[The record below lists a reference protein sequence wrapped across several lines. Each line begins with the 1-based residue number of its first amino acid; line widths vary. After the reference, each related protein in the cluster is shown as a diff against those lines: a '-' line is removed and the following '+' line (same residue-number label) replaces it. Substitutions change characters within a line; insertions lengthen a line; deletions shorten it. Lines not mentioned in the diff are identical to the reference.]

1 MRNSDKALII
11 GEVGQNH
18 QGNFETALDY
28 ISIFSSQGADVIKF
42 QTRDNRYLFSED
54 AYNKD
59 YNSENAFAKNYGEH
73 REFLE
78 LDKAKLS
85 LLKRKCDECGVKF
98 MSTPFDEPSLDLI
111 CEAGVDIIK
120 IASFD
125 LGNIPF
131 LTKISENPKKLIAK
145 SYSPS
150 ISGIKGV
157 RYLCVYCCFIHT
169 LSFLF
174 LSLA

>member
-11 GEVGQNH
+11 AEVGQNH

-73 REFLE
+73 KFNLIVNMVKNNKESLQVYQTLTLVIEKFLGMDISLNYLGFIPYEEKFPNVVRSQKLITE
-78 LDKAKLS
+78 LFPESSITKS
-85 LLKRKCDECGVKF
+85 LE
-98 MSTPFDEPSLDLI
+98 
-111 CEAGVDIIK
+111 K
-120 IASFD
+120 IASQIEKIEVD
-125 LGNIPF
+125 YQAKGNIQF
-131 LTKISENPKKLIAK
+131 FFNKLIA
-145 SYSPS
+145 
-150 ISGIKGV
+150 I
-157 RYLCVYCCFIHT
+157 
-169 LSFLF
+169 
-174 LSLA
+174 